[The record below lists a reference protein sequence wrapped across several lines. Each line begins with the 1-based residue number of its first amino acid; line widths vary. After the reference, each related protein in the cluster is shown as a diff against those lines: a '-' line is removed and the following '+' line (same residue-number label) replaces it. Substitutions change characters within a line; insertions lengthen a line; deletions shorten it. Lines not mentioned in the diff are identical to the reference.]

1 MTSFS
6 AVQVRDLKLCP
17 HLVPVTDSLAAS
29 KQAVSL
35 HARQACLLQ
44 ASKLLHAAL
53 SLQLWQKP
61 IWSTPYT
68 PGTKKTKTEFC
79 SPKDSLREAG
89 TAFPPPEFE
98 GMRYDLASH

>member
-68 PGTKKTKTEFC
+68 PSPFNLWANAPI
-79 SPKDSLREAG
+79 SPKRG
-89 TAFPPPEFE
+89 FPNHGP
-98 GMRYDLASH
+98 